1 MKKLLLIDHNA
12 LLHRSRSALL
22 RTGRQYTTAD
32 GTPTTGVFSYI
43 NCLISILKDQEPTH
57 VIVAYDAG
65 GNVRKDVNSSYK
77 ANRGPLSEDFITEN
91 NILKDEGLY
100 AMGFESIGI
109 RGIEADDILYTLSH
123 VAQFGVDR
131 FDEVVI
137 ATVDQDLLQC
147 VTERCKVLLANSAKK
162 QVLMGV
168 DEVMEKWGCYPDDI
182 KYVKAISGDAS
193 DNIQGIKGVG
203 PKTAL
208 KILEN
213 SQWLLDVAFED
224 KKLKG
229 HEAQVKENLNLVC
242 LRNVVGTIGPI
253 DWSDHE
259 LGKGLEAD
267 LVDFLTKYEC
277 NSLLKRLKSIK
288 ETLRVKS

>member
-1 MKKLLLIDHNA
+1 M
-12 LLHRSRSALL
+12 L

-43 NCLISILKDQEPTH
+43 NCLLSIIKSQEPTH

-91 NILKDEGLY
+91 NILKDEGHY
-100 AMGFESIGI
+100 AMGLESIGI

-123 VAQFGVDR
+123 VAQFGIDR

-147 VTERCKVLLANSAKK
+147 VTERCGVLLWNSTKK
-162 QVLMGV
+162 QQMMWVS
-168 DEVMEKWGCYPDDI
+168 EVREKWGCDPDDI
-182 KYVKAISGDAS
+182 RFIKALSGDSS
-193 DNIQGIKGVG
+193 DNIKGIKGVG
-203 PKTAL
+203 PKTAI
-208 KILEN
+208 KIFVECNGDITEILEHP
-213 SQWLLDVAFED
+213 
-224 KKLKG
+224 K
-229 HEAQVKENLNLVC
+229 VKDHSELVMNNLSLVN
-242 LRNVVGTIGPI
+242 LRNVIGTIGPI